1 MSEAVEKNERFIVVG
16 VDGSEPSLKAL
27 RWAAQQARLTGATL
41 RVLTTWEVATGT
53 GWVPTFPVDYD
64 PQAVARQALD
74 EAITETLGAD
84 PDVAVE
90 RIVKEG
96 HAAPVLLAA
105 AKDADLLV
113 VGSHGH
119 GAFAGMLIGSG
130 SEPPRQWRS
139 ASGYRRLTPSPA
151 QLSRR
156 CSIARPSRLLT
167 AGVCSGRCRSRS
179 AQASTGRCWART
191 EQARPRSCACWVPS
205 VILPPG
211 RRSCSA
217 PVSARATS
225 RSAEHTSELPSL
237 RHLVC

>member
-1 MSEAVEKNERFIVVG
+1 MSEAVEKKERFIVVG
-16 VDGSEPSLKAL
+16 VDGSEPSLNAL
-27 RWAAQQARLTGATL
+27 RWAGKQARMTGATL

-74 EAITETLGAD
+74 EAVIETLGAD

-119 GAFAGMLIGSG
+119 GAFAGMLIGSV
-130 SEPPRQWRS
+130 SE
-139 ASGYRRLTPSPA
+139 
-151 QLSRR
+151 
-156 CSIARPSRLLT
+156 
-167 AGVCSGRCRSRS
+167 
-179 AQASTGRCWART
+179 
-191 EQARPRSCACWVPS
+191 
-205 VILPPG
+205 
-211 RRSCSA
+211 
-217 PVSARATS
+217 
-225 RSAEHTSELPSL
+225 
-237 RHLVC
+237 HLVRHAPCAIVVVHCDKHSRH

>member
-105 AKDADLLV
+105 AKDADLDRKSTRLNS
-113 VGSHGH
+113 SHLG
-119 GAFAGMLIGSG
+119 IS
-130 SEPPRQWRS
+130 
-139 ASGYRRLTPSPA
+139 
-151 QLSRR
+151 
-156 CSIARPSRLLT
+156 
-167 AGVCSGRCRSRS
+167 
-179 AQASTGRCWART
+179 
-191 EQARPRSCACWVPS
+191 
-205 VILPPG
+205 
-211 RRSCSA
+211 
-217 PVSARATS
+217 
-225 RSAEHTSELPSL
+225 
-237 RHLVC
+237 

>member
-74 EAITETLGAD
+74 EAVTETLGAD

-96 HAAPVLLAA
+96 HAAPILLAA

-119 GAFAGMLIGSG
+119 GAFTGMLIGSV
-130 SEPPRQWRS
+130 SEHLVRHAPCAIVVVHCDKPPR
-139 ASGYRRLTPSPA
+139 
-151 QLSRR
+151 
-156 CSIARPSRLLT
+156 
-167 AGVCSGRCRSRS
+167 
-179 AQASTGRCWART
+179 
-191 EQARPRSCACWVPS
+191 
-205 VILPPG
+205 
-211 RRSCSA
+211 
-217 PVSARATS
+217 
-225 RSAEHTSELPSL
+225 H
-237 RHLVC
+237 

>member
-1 MSEAVEKNERFIVVG
+1 MSEAVEKKERFIVVG
-16 VDGSEPSLKAL
+16 VDGSEPSLNAL
-27 RWAAQQARLTGATL
+27 RWAAEQARMTGATL

-74 EAITETLGAD
+74 EAVTETLGAD

-119 GAFAGMLIGSG
+119 GAFAGMLIGSV
-130 SEPPRQWRS
+130 SE
-139 ASGYRRLTPSPA
+139 
-151 QLSRR
+151 
-156 CSIARPSRLLT
+156 
-167 AGVCSGRCRSRS
+167 
-179 AQASTGRCWART
+179 
-191 EQARPRSCACWVPS
+191 
-205 VILPPG
+205 
-211 RRSCSA
+211 
-217 PVSARATS
+217 
-225 RSAEHTSELPSL
+225 
-237 RHLVC
+237 HLVRHAPCAIVIVHCDKHSRH

>member
-1 MSEAVEKNERFIVVG
+1 MNEASEKNERFIVVG

-74 EAITETLGAD
+74 EAVTETLGAD

-119 GAFAGMLIGSG
+119 GAFAGMLIGSV
-130 SEPPRQWRS
+130 SEHLVRHAPCAIVVVHCDKPPR
-139 ASGYRRLTPSPA
+139 
-151 QLSRR
+151 
-156 CSIARPSRLLT
+156 
-167 AGVCSGRCRSRS
+167 
-179 AQASTGRCWART
+179 
-191 EQARPRSCACWVPS
+191 
-205 VILPPG
+205 
-211 RRSCSA
+211 
-217 PVSARATS
+217 
-225 RSAEHTSELPSL
+225 H
-237 RHLVC
+237 

>member
-1 MSEAVEKNERFIVVG
+1 MSEAVEKKERFIVVG
-16 VDGSEPSLKAL
+16 VDGSEPSLNAL
-27 RWAAQQARLTGATL
+27 RWAGEQARMTGATL

-74 EAITETLGAD
+74 EAVTETLGAD

-119 GAFAGMLIGSG
+119 GAFAGMLIGSV
-130 SEPPRQWRS
+130 SE
-139 ASGYRRLTPSPA
+139 
-151 QLSRR
+151 
-156 CSIARPSRLLT
+156 
-167 AGVCSGRCRSRS
+167 
-179 AQASTGRCWART
+179 
-191 EQARPRSCACWVPS
+191 
-205 VILPPG
+205 
-211 RRSCSA
+211 
-217 PVSARATS
+217 
-225 RSAEHTSELPSL
+225 
-237 RHLVC
+237 HLVRHAPCAIVVVHCDKHSRH

>member
-74 EAITETLGAD
+74 EAVTETLGAD

-119 GAFAGMLIGSG
+119 GAFAGMLIGSV
-130 SEPPRQWRS
+130 SE
-139 ASGYRRLTPSPA
+139 
-151 QLSRR
+151 
-156 CSIARPSRLLT
+156 
-167 AGVCSGRCRSRS
+167 
-179 AQASTGRCWART
+179 
-191 EQARPRSCACWVPS
+191 
-205 VILPPG
+205 
-211 RRSCSA
+211 
-217 PVSARATS
+217 
-225 RSAEHTSELPSL
+225 
-237 RHLVC
+237 HLVRHAPCAIVIVHCDKHSRH

>member
-16 VDGSEPSLKAL
+16 VDGSDPSLKAL

-74 EAITETLGAD
+74 EAVTETLGAD

-119 GAFAGMLIGSG
+119 GAFAGMLIGSV
-130 SEPPRQWRS
+130 SEHLVRHAPCAIVVVHCDKPPR
-139 ASGYRRLTPSPA
+139 
-151 QLSRR
+151 
-156 CSIARPSRLLT
+156 
-167 AGVCSGRCRSRS
+167 
-179 AQASTGRCWART
+179 
-191 EQARPRSCACWVPS
+191 
-205 VILPPG
+205 
-211 RRSCSA
+211 
-217 PVSARATS
+217 
-225 RSAEHTSELPSL
+225 H
-237 RHLVC
+237 

>member
-74 EAITETLGAD
+74 EAVTETLGAD

-119 GAFAGMLIGSG
+119 GAFAGMLIGSV
-130 SEPPRQWRS
+130 SE
-139 ASGYRRLTPSPA
+139 
-151 QLSRR
+151 
-156 CSIARPSRLLT
+156 
-167 AGVCSGRCRSRS
+167 
-179 AQASTGRCWART
+179 
-191 EQARPRSCACWVPS
+191 
-205 VILPPG
+205 
-211 RRSCSA
+211 
-217 PVSARATS
+217 
-225 RSAEHTSELPSL
+225 
-237 RHLVC
+237 HLVRHAPCAIVVVHCDKHSRH

>member
-74 EAITETLGAD
+74 EAVTETLGAD

-119 GAFAGMLIGSG
+119 GAFAGMLIGSV
-130 SEPPRQWRS
+130 SEHLVRHAPCAIVVVHCDKPPR
-139 ASGYRRLTPSPA
+139 
-151 QLSRR
+151 
-156 CSIARPSRLLT
+156 
-167 AGVCSGRCRSRS
+167 
-179 AQASTGRCWART
+179 
-191 EQARPRSCACWVPS
+191 
-205 VILPPG
+205 
-211 RRSCSA
+211 
-217 PVSARATS
+217 
-225 RSAEHTSELPSL
+225 H
-237 RHLVC
+237 

>member
-1 MSEAVEKNERFIVVG
+1 MSEAVEKKERFIVVG
-16 VDGSEPSLKAL
+16 VDGSEPSLNAL
-27 RWAAQQARLTGATL
+27 RWAGEQARMTGATL

-74 EAITETLGAD
+74 EAVIETLGAD

-119 GAFAGMLIGSG
+119 GAFAGMLIGSV
-130 SEPPRQWRS
+130 SE
-139 ASGYRRLTPSPA
+139 
-151 QLSRR
+151 
-156 CSIARPSRLLT
+156 
-167 AGVCSGRCRSRS
+167 
-179 AQASTGRCWART
+179 
-191 EQARPRSCACWVPS
+191 
-205 VILPPG
+205 
-211 RRSCSA
+211 
-217 PVSARATS
+217 
-225 RSAEHTSELPSL
+225 
-237 RHLVC
+237 HLVRHAPCAIVVVHCDKHSRH

>member
-74 EAITETLGAD
+74 EAVTETLGAD

-96 HAAPVLLAA
+96 HAAPILLAA

-119 GAFAGMLIGSG
+119 GAFAGMLIGSV
-130 SEPPRQWRS
+130 SEHLVRHAPCAIVGGHCDQPPRHQ
-139 ASGYRRLTPSPA
+139 
-151 QLSRR
+151 
-156 CSIARPSRLLT
+156 
-167 AGVCSGRCRSRS
+167 V
-179 AQASTGRCWART
+179 
-191 EQARPRSCACWVPS
+191 SCHPLA
-205 VILPPG
+205 
-211 RRSCSA
+211 
-217 PVSARATS
+217 
-225 RSAEHTSELPSL
+225 SL
-237 RHLVC
+237 RPDQPLAARDFPPMAESERIPEADAEPSTAFAALLDRDRK

>member
-119 GAFAGMLIGSG
+119 GA
-130 SEPPRQWRS
+130 
-139 ASGYRRLTPSPA
+139 
-151 QLSRR
+151 SR
-156 CSIARPSRLLT
+156 
-167 AGVCSGRCRSRS
+167 
-179 AQASTGRCWART
+179 
-191 EQARPRSCACWVPS
+191 AC
-205 VILPPG
+205 L
-211 RRSCSA
+211 
-217 PVSARATS
+217 SARS
-225 RSAEHTSELPSL
+225 PSISYGTRL
-237 RHLVC
+237 AP

>member
-74 EAITETLGAD
+74 EAITEALGAD

-90 RIVKEG
+90 RVVKEG

-119 GAFAGMLIGSG
+119 GAFAGMLIGSV
-130 SEPPRQWRS
+130 SEHLVRHAPCAIVVVHCDKPPR
-139 ASGYRRLTPSPA
+139 
-151 QLSRR
+151 
-156 CSIARPSRLLT
+156 
-167 AGVCSGRCRSRS
+167 
-179 AQASTGRCWART
+179 
-191 EQARPRSCACWVPS
+191 
-205 VILPPG
+205 
-211 RRSCSA
+211 
-217 PVSARATS
+217 
-225 RSAEHTSELPSL
+225 H
-237 RHLVC
+237 

>member
-1 MSEAVEKNERFIVVG
+1 MSKAVEKNERFIVVG

-74 EAITETLGAD
+74 EAVTETIGAD

-96 HAAPVLLAA
+96 HAAPILLAA

-119 GAFAGMLIGSG
+119 GAFAGMLIGSV
-130 SEPPRQWRS
+130 SEHLVRHAPCAIVVVHCDKPPR
-139 ASGYRRLTPSPA
+139 
-151 QLSRR
+151 
-156 CSIARPSRLLT
+156 
-167 AGVCSGRCRSRS
+167 
-179 AQASTGRCWART
+179 
-191 EQARPRSCACWVPS
+191 
-205 VILPPG
+205 
-211 RRSCSA
+211 
-217 PVSARATS
+217 
-225 RSAEHTSELPSL
+225 H
-237 RHLVC
+237 

>member
-16 VDGSEPSLKAL
+16 VDGSDPSLKAL

-74 EAITETLGAD
+74 EAVTETLGAD

-96 HAAPVLLAA
+96 HAAPILLAA

-119 GAFAGMLIGSG
+119 GAFTGMLIGSV
-130 SEPPRQWRS
+130 SEHLVRHAPCAIVVVHCDKPPR
-139 ASGYRRLTPSPA
+139 
-151 QLSRR
+151 
-156 CSIARPSRLLT
+156 
-167 AGVCSGRCRSRS
+167 
-179 AQASTGRCWART
+179 
-191 EQARPRSCACWVPS
+191 
-205 VILPPG
+205 
-211 RRSCSA
+211 
-217 PVSARATS
+217 
-225 RSAEHTSELPSL
+225 H
-237 RHLVC
+237 

>member
-1 MSEAVEKNERFIVVG
+1 MSEAVEKKERFIVVG
-16 VDGSEPSLKAL
+16 VDGSEPSLNAL
-27 RWAAQQARLTGATL
+27 RWAGEQARLTGATL

-74 EAITETLGAD
+74 EAVIETLGAD

-119 GAFAGMLIGSG
+119 GAFAGMLIGSV
-130 SEPPRQWRS
+130 SE
-139 ASGYRRLTPSPA
+139 
-151 QLSRR
+151 
-156 CSIARPSRLLT
+156 
-167 AGVCSGRCRSRS
+167 
-179 AQASTGRCWART
+179 
-191 EQARPRSCACWVPS
+191 
-205 VILPPG
+205 
-211 RRSCSA
+211 
-217 PVSARATS
+217 
-225 RSAEHTSELPSL
+225 
-237 RHLVC
+237 HLVRHAPCAIVVVHCDKHSRH

>member
-1 MSEAVEKNERFIVVG
+1 MSKAVEKNERFIVVG

-74 EAITETLGAD
+74 EAVTETLGAD

-119 GAFAGMLIGSG
+119 GAFTGMLIGSV
-130 SEPPRQWRS
+130 SEHLVRHAPCAIVGVHCDKPPR
-139 ASGYRRLTPSPA
+139 
-151 QLSRR
+151 
-156 CSIARPSRLLT
+156 
-167 AGVCSGRCRSRS
+167 
-179 AQASTGRCWART
+179 
-191 EQARPRSCACWVPS
+191 
-205 VILPPG
+205 
-211 RRSCSA
+211 
-217 PVSARATS
+217 
-225 RSAEHTSELPSL
+225 H
-237 RHLVC
+237 

>member
-74 EAITETLGAD
+74 EAVTETLGAD
-84 PDVAVE
+84 PDVAAE

-119 GAFAGMLIGSG
+119 GAFAGMLIGSV
-130 SEPPRQWRS
+130 SEHLVRHAPCAIVVVHCDKPPR
-139 ASGYRRLTPSPA
+139 
-151 QLSRR
+151 
-156 CSIARPSRLLT
+156 
-167 AGVCSGRCRSRS
+167 
-179 AQASTGRCWART
+179 
-191 EQARPRSCACWVPS
+191 
-205 VILPPG
+205 
-211 RRSCSA
+211 
-217 PVSARATS
+217 
-225 RSAEHTSELPSL
+225 H
-237 RHLVC
+237 

>member
-53 GWVPTFPVDYD
+53 GWVPAFPVDYD

-119 GAFAGMLIGSG
+119 GAFAGMLIGSV
-130 SEPPRQWRS
+130 SEHLVRHAPCAIVVVHCDKPPR
-139 ASGYRRLTPSPA
+139 
-151 QLSRR
+151 
-156 CSIARPSRLLT
+156 
-167 AGVCSGRCRSRS
+167 
-179 AQASTGRCWART
+179 
-191 EQARPRSCACWVPS
+191 
-205 VILPPG
+205 
-211 RRSCSA
+211 
-217 PVSARATS
+217 
-225 RSAEHTSELPSL
+225 H
-237 RHLVC
+237 

>member
-1 MSEAVEKNERFIVVG
+1 MSEAVEKKERFIVVG
-16 VDGSEPSLKAL
+16 VDGSAPSLNAL
-27 RWAAQQARLTGATL
+27 RWAGKQARMTGAPL

-74 EAITETLGAD
+74 EAVTETLGAD

-119 GAFAGMLIGSG
+119 GAFAGMLIGSV
-130 SEPPRQWRS
+130 SE
-139 ASGYRRLTPSPA
+139 
-151 QLSRR
+151 
-156 CSIARPSRLLT
+156 
-167 AGVCSGRCRSRS
+167 
-179 AQASTGRCWART
+179 
-191 EQARPRSCACWVPS
+191 
-205 VILPPG
+205 
-211 RRSCSA
+211 
-217 PVSARATS
+217 
-225 RSAEHTSELPSL
+225 
-237 RHLVC
+237 HLVRHAPCAIVIVHCDKHSRH

>member
-74 EAITETLGAD
+74 EAVTETLGAD

-96 HAAPVLLAA
+96 HAAPILLAA

-119 GAFAGMLIGSG
+119 GAFAGMLIGSV
-130 SEPPRQWRS
+130 SE
-139 ASGYRRLTPSPA
+139 
-151 QLSRR
+151 
-156 CSIARPSRLLT
+156 
-167 AGVCSGRCRSRS
+167 
-179 AQASTGRCWART
+179 
-191 EQARPRSCACWVPS
+191 
-205 VILPPG
+205 
-211 RRSCSA
+211 
-217 PVSARATS
+217 
-225 RSAEHTSELPSL
+225 
-237 RHLVC
+237 HLVRHAPCAIVIVHCDKHSRH

>member
-1 MSEAVEKNERFIVVG
+1 MSEAVEKKERFIVVG
-16 VDGSEPSLKAL
+16 VDGSEPSLNAL
-27 RWAAQQARLTGATL
+27 RWAAEQARMTGATL

-74 EAITETLGAD
+74 EAVTETLGAD

-119 GAFAGMLIGSG
+119 GAFAGMLIGSV
-130 SEPPRQWRS
+130 SE
-139 ASGYRRLTPSPA
+139 
-151 QLSRR
+151 
-156 CSIARPSRLLT
+156 
-167 AGVCSGRCRSRS
+167 
-179 AQASTGRCWART
+179 
-191 EQARPRSCACWVPS
+191 
-205 VILPPG
+205 
-211 RRSCSA
+211 
-217 PVSARATS
+217 
-225 RSAEHTSELPSL
+225 
-237 RHLVC
+237 HLVRHAPCAIVVVHCDKHSRH

>member
-119 GAFAGMLIGSG
+119 DAFAGMLIGSV
-130 SEPPRQWRS
+130 SEHLVRHAPCAIVVVHCDKPPR
-139 ASGYRRLTPSPA
+139 
-151 QLSRR
+151 
-156 CSIARPSRLLT
+156 
-167 AGVCSGRCRSRS
+167 
-179 AQASTGRCWART
+179 
-191 EQARPRSCACWVPS
+191 
-205 VILPPG
+205 
-211 RRSCSA
+211 
-217 PVSARATS
+217 
-225 RSAEHTSELPSL
+225 H
-237 RHLVC
+237 

>member
-1 MSEAVEKNERFIVVG
+1 MSDASEKNERFIVVG

-119 GAFAGMLIGSG
+119 GAFAGMLIGSV
-130 SEPPRQWRS
+130 SEHLVRHAPCAIVVVHCDKPPR
-139 ASGYRRLTPSPA
+139 
-151 QLSRR
+151 
-156 CSIARPSRLLT
+156 
-167 AGVCSGRCRSRS
+167 
-179 AQASTGRCWART
+179 
-191 EQARPRSCACWVPS
+191 
-205 VILPPG
+205 
-211 RRSCSA
+211 
-217 PVSARATS
+217 
-225 RSAEHTSELPSL
+225 H
-237 RHLVC
+237 